1 MTNVLIVEDHVSM
14 RESLT
19 TALTAA
25 GDFSV
30 VGEVPNADYALDFCK
45 HLHPE
50 LVLMDVCTEGG
61 ASGLKA
67 VEAIRKT
74 DPEVK
79 IIIMT
84 AFDEITYIPRARAAG
99 ANGFIYKSRSL
110 NDFLEVAR
118 AVFLEVARAVMA
130 GGSSFP
136 EPKTIPLPQ
145 GEAPLTDREMEVLRL
160 MCKHM
165 TTKEIAQELFISEN
179 TVKYHKMNMLGKTGF
194 SKAVDL
200 AFYMIA
206 NGWINPLY

>member
-19 TALTAA
+19 TALTVA

-79 IIIMT
+79 IIVMT

-110 NDFLEVAR
+110 HDFLEVAR
-118 AVFLEVARAVMA
+118 TVMA

-136 EPKTIPLPQ
+136 EPRTIPMPQ

-160 MCKHM
+160 MCRHM
-165 TTKEIAQELFISEN
+165 TNKEIAQELFISEN

-194 SKAVDL
+194 TKAVDL

>member
-79 IIIMT
+79 IIVMT

-99 ANGFIYKSRSL
+99 ANGFVYKSRSL
-110 NDFLEVAR
+110 HDFLEVAR
-118 AVFLEVARAVMA
+118 TVMP

-136 EPKTIPLPQ
+136 EPRTIPMPQ

-160 MCKHM
+160 MCRHM
-165 TTKEIAQELFISEN
+165 TNKEIAQELFISEN

-200 AFYMIA
+200 AFYMIS

>member
-67 VEAIRKT
+67 VKAIRKT

-79 IIIMT
+79 IIVMT

-110 NDFLEVAR
+110 HDFLEVAR
-118 AVFLEVARAVMA
+118 TVMA
-130 GGSSFP
+130 GDSSFP
-136 EPKTIPLPQ
+136 EPRTIPMPQ

-160 MCKHM
+160 MCRHM
-165 TTKEIAQELFISEN
+165 TNKEIAQELFISEN

-200 AFYMIA
+200 AFYMIS

>member
-79 IIIMT
+79 IIVMT

-99 ANGFIYKSRSL
+99 ANGFVYKSRSL
-110 NDFLEVAR
+110 HDFLEVAR
-118 AVFLEVARAVMA
+118 TVMA

-136 EPKTIPLPQ
+136 EPRTIPMPQ

-160 MCKHM
+160 MCRHM
-165 TTKEIAQELFISEN
+165 TNKEIAQELFISEN

-194 SKAVDL
+194 SKALDL
-200 AFYMIA
+200 AFYMIS

>member
-30 VGEVPNADYALDFCK
+30 VGAVSNADYALDFCK

-79 IIIMT
+79 IIVMT

-99 ANGFIYKSRSL
+99 ANGFVYKSRSL
-110 NDFLEVAR
+110 HDFLEVAR
-118 AVFLEVARAVMA
+118 TVMA

-136 EPKTIPLPQ
+136 EPRTIPMPQ

-160 MCKHM
+160 MCRHM
-165 TTKEIAQELFISEN
+165 TNKEIAQELFISEN

-200 AFYMIA
+200 AFYMIS